1 VSAGGFDV
9 FLAKYSPSGAG
20 LWARRFGTSGFEVA
34 RGIALDESGDVLVT
48 GMFSGTVD
56 FGAGALVSAGM
67 NDIFLC
73 KFDTDA
79 VLEWSNRFG
88 GTSQETTLGVV
99 AANDNAV
106 LVGNFSGAASFG
118 GDVMV
123 SPGSSDT
130 AVARY
135 GNNGSHVWSHAW
147 GRAPNSTLGVTALA
161 PDNAGGVMIAASFTG
176 NAMLDGISLHSAGLF
191 DFLNVRYAAEPAEP
205 FITSVEDIGNDQ
217 GRMVKVRFE
226 KSGYDNVGSRSPIRQ
241 YDVLRRDDPPP
252 STGAQE
258 AASAS
263 GVLADGWTQ
272 VGTISAY
279 GEATYGADVPTI
291 GDSTIVQGPYNSVFS
306 VRAATDDPVVFFP
319 SPNASGYSLDNLAP
333 GVPQNFTYSAGHLT
347 WDKPTDTDFDYF
359 TVYGNNTNAFASAT
373 LINYTVAPDHD
384 ATASPYAYYFAT
396 ATDFSGNEGKPATVK
411 VPSGVDGT
419 PSSYVLSVS
428 AYPNPF
434 NPQTTIR
441 CTLPARARVILAVY
455 DARGTRVKSLMNED
469 RPAGTFTARWD
480 GRNDAGRIVSSG
492 VYFARLQS
500 GGENRS
506 YKLVLQK

>member
-1 VSAGGFDV
+1 
-9 FLAKYSPSGAG
+9 
-20 LWARRFGTSGFEVA
+20 
-34 RGIALDESGDVLVT
+34 
-48 GMFSGTVD
+48 
-56 FGAGALVSAGM
+56 
-67 NDIFLC
+67 
-73 KFDTDA
+73 
-79 VLEWSNRFG
+79 
-88 GTSQETTLGVV
+88 
-99 AANDNAV
+99 
-106 LVGNFSGAASFG
+106 
-118 GDVMV
+118 
-123 SPGSSDT
+123 
-130 AVARY
+130 
-135 GNNGSHVWSHAW
+135 
-147 GRAPNSTLGVTALA
+147 
-161 PDNAGGVMIAASFTG
+161 
-176 NAMLDGISLHSAGLF
+176 
-191 DFLNVRYAAEPAEP
+191 
-205 FITSVEDIGNDQ
+205 
-217 GRMVKVRFE
+217 
-226 KSGYDNVGSRSPIRQ
+226 
-241 YDVLRRDDPPP
+241 
-252 STGAQE
+252 
-258 AASAS
+258 
-263 GVLADGWTQ
+263 
-272 VGTISAY
+272 
-279 GEATYGADVPTI
+279 
-291 GDSTIVQGPYNSVFS
+291 
-306 VRAATDDPVVFFP
+306 
-319 SPNASGYSLDNLAP
+319 
-333 GVPQNFTYSAGHLT
+333 VPQNFTYSAGHLT